1 MQRFNFSTMS
11 IAILFIYFT
20 FGCQEHHSLE
30 VKDLLSLKVEVE
42 RNRSCE
48 RCENYLDFSTCT
60 NPAVFTV
67 TVTAL
72 DADGAVCTDFNRPVR
87 LRVVPGEIEI
97 IGLRIPQ
104 KELWYKGAV
113 LHLRNGK
120 AKTLMAL
127 RKAYGGNVRIWVEDS
142 LDRWQCS
149 LFCGEIYWGEEPRT
163 MDPDSEIQECCG
175 IPGTNLFEK
184 APDREPTFVGAV
196 SDRICFLTPSIRDV
210 QEPTPGDG
218 SPVVV
223 SSHYSREEDSG
234 IEMSSGDG
242 DRRIA
247 SDETY
252 PSPLDGESITIKRG
266 SLVVSS
272 TVGDGFY
279 FTDVDPWTAG
289 DPPAFNHGFA
299 YNYSYPEGLLPG
311 DIISEVSGILTEFFG
326 FTEMSFPA
334 WEKKVRAGGPGGS
347 GPQCMGTDLVT
358 SRGSNEVES
367 ASVDF
372 RACGVRE
379 GVDRLNVTISSYED
393 IGGVYEIDHI
403 DKVDSHKLYLKK
415 DFEITSNAI
424 PFSVSEVYEQFLPA
438 KELVASETTN
448 NLIMEQ
454 YECGLVE
461 VTDAVIKSVSL
472 GDYYEYGQ
480 WPVDIGGGSGADL
493 NIVTRN
499 ILPDFDPSKNVGKTI
514 EVLRGMLRQHQYA
527 EPQWIIYPRSHTDI
541 TCTECDP
548 PL

>member
-1 MQRFNFSTMS
+1 
-11 IAILFIYFT
+11 
-20 FGCQEHHSLE
+20 
-30 VKDLLSLKVEVE
+30 VEVE

-48 RCENYLDFSTCT
+48 RCENYLDFSTT
-60 NPAVFTV
+60 EPAIFTV

-72 DADGAVCTDFNRPVR
+72 DAEGAVCTDFNRPVR

-97 IGLRIPQ
+97 TGLGIPQ
-104 KELWYKGAV
+104 KELWYKGEI
-113 LHLRNGK
+113 LHLRNGR
-120 AKTLMAL
+120 ARTSMAL
-127 RKAYGGNVRIWVEDS
+127 LKAYGDNVRIWVEDS
-142 LDRWQCS
+142 LKRWKCS
-149 LFCGEIYWGEEPRT
+149 LFCGEVYWGEEPRT
-163 MDPDSEIQECCG
+163 MGPGSEIQECCG
-175 IPGTNLFEK
+175 MPPGIDLFEE

-210 QEPTPGDG
+210 QEPILGDG
-218 SPVVV
+218 SPVVD
-223 SSHYSREEDSG
+223 SSRYSREKEG
-234 IEMSSGDG
+234 RIEMASRAD

-247 SDETY
+247 TDETY

-266 SLVVSS
+266 RLVVSS

-279 FTDVDPWTAG
+279 FTDIDPWTAG

-299 YNYSYPEGLLPG
+299 YNYSYPEGLLSG
-311 DIISEVSGILTEFFG
+311 DILSEVSGILTEFFG

-347 GPQCMGTDLVT
+347 GPQCMGTDLIT
-358 SRGSNEVES
+358 SSGSTTVES
-367 ASVDF
+367 PSVDF
-372 RACGVRE
+372 WAHGARPK
-379 GVDRLNVTISSYED
+379 DRLNVTISSYED
-393 IGGVYEIDHI
+393 IGGVYDIKEVSGHQLVLT
-403 DKVDSHKLYLKK
+403 KP
-415 DFEITSNAI
+415 FEITRNAI

-438 KELVASETTN
+438 KKLVASETTN

-461 VTDAVIKSVSL
+461 VTEAVIKSVDM

-499 ILPDFDPSKNVGKTI
+499 ILPDFDPQKNVGKTI

>member
-1 MQRFNFSTMS
+1 MQRKSFFLV
-11 IAILFIYFT
+11 AALFLAAFA

-48 RCENYLDFSTCT
+48 RCDNYLDFSTT
-60 NPAVFTV
+60 DPVVFTV

-87 LRVVPGEIEI
+87 LQVVPGEIEI
-97 IGLRIPQ
+97 NSLGIPQ
-104 KELWYKGAV
+104 KEPWYKGAV
-113 LHLRNGK
+113 LHLRNGR
-120 AKTLMAL
+120 ARTSMAL
-127 RKAYGGNVRIWVEDS
+127 RKSYGDNVRIWVEDS
-142 LDRWQCS
+142 LKRWKCN
-149 LFCGEIYWGEEPRT
+149 LFCGEVYWGEEPRT
-163 MDPDSEIQECCG
+163 LGPDTDIQECCG
-175 IPGTNLFEK
+175 MPPGIDLFEE

-196 SDRICFLTPSIRDV
+196 SDQICFLTPSIRDV
-210 QEPTPGDG
+210 QEPVLGAS
-218 SPVVV
+218 SPVVD
-223 SSHYSREEDSG
+223 SSAYKREKDAAKQSG
-234 IEMSSGDG
+234 IEKPSGDG
-242 DRRIA
+242 DRLF
-247 SDETY
+247 STEETY
-252 PSPLDGESITIKRG
+252 PSPLDGESIIIKRG
-266 SLVVSS
+266 RLVVSS

-279 FTDVDPWTAG
+279 FTDVDPLTAG

-347 GPQCMGTDLVT
+347 GPKCVGADLIT
-358 SRGSNEVES
+358 SRGSTTVES
-367 ASVDF
+367 PSVDF
-372 RACGVRE
+372 GVCGTRL
-379 GVDRLNVTISSYED
+379 GDRLNVTISSYED
-393 IGGVYEIDHI
+393 IGGVYDIETVRGHQLVLA
-403 DKVDSHKLYLKK
+403 KP
-415 DFEITSNAI
+415 FEITRNAI
-424 PFSVSEVYEQFLPA
+424 PFSVSEVYEQSLPA
-438 KELVASETTN
+438 RKLVASETGDD
-448 NLIMEQ
+448 LLMEQ

-499 ILPDFDPSKNVGKTI
+499 ILPDFDPQKNVGKTI

-527 EPQWIIYPRSHTDI
+527 EPQWIVYPRSHTDI